1 MSKRFLLLIWYLLG
15 LLATIGGA
23 GGDAEELIHDWEV
36 MGNDDSRGAG
46 PRLSARFLLMSSLR
60 GVRAPANNSTIPF
73 CFPYP
78 QRAIYPT
85 MSALVAKITLA
96 ADEILKGFLVEESSA
111 QNQSLLRKSLDHGVQ
126 HSRSRALPR
135 DATKEWPILSI
146 SQQ

>member
-1 MSKRFLLLIWYLLG
+1 MIGKLWEMMTAGELG
-15 LLATIGGA
+15 PG
-23 GGDAEELIHDWEV
+23 
-36 MGNDDSRGAG
+36 
-46 PRLSARFLLMSSLR
+46 SLR
-60 GVRAPANNSTIPF
+60 GFSSCLPCEVCERLQNNSTIPF
-73 CFPYP
+73 CCPYP
-78 QRAIYPT
+78 QRAIYPM